1 MKLVQKSVYLEY
13 TRSLT
18 LESLLVLN
26 CLDNHSQSWAGNP
39 HCQTQSFVSIILP
52 LLFRWYKWHWFLLRT
67 LLISLTTLHPPV
79 KTFIHFLTTPAVF
92 PSPELTL
99 GLFLKG
105 SMYFSSCYIFSF
117 LVLIISG
124 IYFPT
129 KLKTLHGLKSRI
141 LLPNLLI
148 NI

>member
-18 LESLLVLN
+18 FGKFALVLN
-26 CLDNHSQSWAGNP
+26 CLDNHSQSWAGNS
-39 HCQTQSFVSIILP
+39 TLP
-52 LLFRWYKWHWFLLRT
+52 DPELCLYHPSLGSRWYKWHWFLLRT

-92 PSPELTL
+92 PLSWTDSR
-99 GLFLKG
+99 FILKG

-117 LVLIISG
+117 LAWL
-124 IYFPT
+124 FQAFT
-129 KLKTLHGLKSRI
+129 FRL
-141 LLPNLLI
+141 N
-148 NI
+148 